1 MAKSTMTTEEVLAE
15 IERLKSSPY
24 VKIAKKAENDML
36 RQKMYHLRSLD
47 KKGRA
52 IAKALGLTVE
62 ETESNKEV

>member
-24 VKIAKKAENDML
+24 VKIVKKAENDML
-36 RQKMYHLRSLD
+36 RQRMYQLRSLD

-52 IAKALGLTVE
+52 IAKALGITVE
-62 ETESNKEV
+62 EESDKEV